1 MSCALETLKI
11 TYGDTAVSGTFF
23 AQSEETDRLA
33 LILPGAGYTTM
44 GPMLYYTLNALL
56 QRRSDTLALEY
67 GPVMSAL
74 ESKEDRLRALSRIP
88 LDALNTVLQRKKY
101 RHLTAVGKSMGTMAL
116 ALLSRDAKK
125 REYMPQSVESL
136 WLTPLLK
143 DTTIVGEIPRLG
155 QRQYVVTG
163 NQDVTHYSREGLESL
178 PQSVEAVT
186 VQGANHGLDIEGD
199 ALASTRVMTSVM
211 EGISRFL
218 DRSV

>member
-1 MSCALETLKI
+1 
-11 TYGDTAVSGTFF
+11 
-23 AQSEETDRLA
+23 
-33 LILPGAGYTTM
+33 
-44 GPMLYYTLNALL
+44 
-56 QRRSDTLALEY
+56 
-67 GPVMSAL
+67 MSAL

-101 RHLTAVGKSMGTMAL
+101 RHLTLVGKSMGTMAL

-125 REYMPQSVESL
+125 WEYMPQSVESL